1 MKYNICQN
9 IVIAT
14 YCCIIIINTSFAMTT
29 LNNNINNNEDLV
41 QVQFYGEAL

>member
-9 IVIAT
+9 IVLAT
-14 YCCIIIINTSFAMTT
+14 YCCIIINTSFAMTT
-29 LNNNINNNEDLV
+29 LNNNNEDLV

>member
-9 IVIAT
+9 IVLAT
-14 YCCIIIINTSFAMTT
+14 YCCIIINTSFAMTT
-29 LNNNINNNEDLV
+29 LNNNNNNNEDLV